1 MINVWTGIKISN
13 FTKKAGLFEGQFY
26 CQAHKEGA
34 IKMLE
39 EIDKDVERRQ
49 LERERTIEERRK
61 QSGLK

>member
-1 MINVWTGIKISN
+1 
-13 FTKKAGLFEGQFY
+13 
-26 CQAHKEGA
+26 
-34 IKMLE
+34 MLE